1 MSPPPDSFPLDK
13 SFQNELY
20 LISEAGVRVINI
32 VSHEWERVR
41 ACLLELRA
49 KGLHKNKPIIGWS
62 PSKGIYLI
70 EQGRENLERFAD
82 STAVGNTNILE
93 IINSDKY
100 SNLDAIWLLED
111 IHGHL
116 REEHINILSHLK
128 NLARER
134 NSCHRLI
141 IINTPFANLPPEVRK
156 DVPTLELPLPR
167 QGVLKAIL
175 QSVLNKSD
183 HELPDNWESI
193 VDAASGLTVMEA
205 ELAFAKV
212 NVEHPGLHQSAVLS
226 KIAHEKSRVI
236 KQTQIL
242 EFFQTETNLSQD
254 VGGLENLKVWLKKR
268 QSSFSYQA
276 KQLGIEAPKGIMLL
290 GVQGCGKSLIAKAI
304 AKEWSYPLLRFD
316 LGKVFGGIVGQSE
329 GNIRSALQVAA
340 ALEPCV
346 LWIDE
351 IEKGLAGMGSSDRS
365 DGGTTA
371 RVVGTLLTWMQEKKE
386 QVFVVATANRIDM
399 LPPELLRK
407 GRFDEIFF
415 VDLPTKSVRR
425 EILKIHLQK
434 RDKLDK
440 ATESK
445 LDELAEQTRG
455 FSGAELEEMVR
466 EALLDWY
473 ADLPKS
479 KPLYNYLSHVAQQT
493 NPLSVLMSDQIQD
506 LRKWAGQ
513 RTRAASEGEPEDPPK
528 KSERPLLTPS
538 ESAQNRFFRPNSDQP
553 N

>member
-1 MSPPPDSFPLDK
+1 MTTPPESFPVDQ

-41 ACLLELRA
+41 ACLLELRV

-70 EQGRENLERFAD
+70 EEGHQNLKKVAD
-82 STAVGNTNILE
+82 NTAAGNTNILE
-93 IINSDKY
+93 IINDKFSD
-100 SNLDAIWLLED
+100 LEAIWLLED
-111 IHGHL
+111 IHGQL
-116 REEHINILSHLK
+116 REENINILSNLK

-134 NSCHRLI
+134 SPYKRLI

-156 DVPTLELPLPR
+156 DIPTLELPLPR

-175 QSVLNKSD
+175 QSVLNKSG
-183 HELPDNWESI
+183 HELPDHWEPI

-205 ELAFAKV
+205 ELAFSKV
-212 NVEHPGLHQSAVLS
+212 NVEHPGLHQTAVLS
-226 KIAHEKSRVI
+226 KIAQEKSRVI

-242 EFFQTETNLSQD
+242 EFFQTDTNLSQD
-254 VGGLENLKVWLKKR
+254 VGGLENLKLWLKKR

-276 KQLGIEAPKGIMLL
+276 KQQGIEAPKGIMLL

-351 IEKGLAGMGSSDRS
+351 IEKGLSGMSSSDRS

-415 VDLPTKSVRR
+415 VDLPTQHIRR
-425 EILKIHLQK
+425 QILKIHLQK

-440 ATESK
+440 VTESK
-445 LDELAEQTRG
+445 LDALAEQTRG

-479 KPLYNYLSHVAQQT
+479 KPLHQYLSHVAQQT

-528 KSERPLLTPS
+528 KLEKPLLMPT
-538 ESAQNRFFRPNSDQP
+538 ESAQNRFFRPKSDDA